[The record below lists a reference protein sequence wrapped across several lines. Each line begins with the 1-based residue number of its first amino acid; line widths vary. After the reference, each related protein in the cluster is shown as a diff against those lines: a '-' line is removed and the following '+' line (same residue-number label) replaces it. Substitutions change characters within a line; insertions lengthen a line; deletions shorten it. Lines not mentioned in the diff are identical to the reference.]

1 MLNDIYSIER
11 SFAAHGVAVG
21 AVHPD
26 VKDMAKGQAFR
37 LRLDAASALVG
48 VELIDDAGRGAVWTL
63 RDGQH
68 NGFPGLKTKAGLL
81 EMTEADLA
89 AHDAIWKKSKEP
101 ADRRDELRR
110 LAQKHAVRAGQW
122 PEAGHRKRI
131 VERLEL
137 LRGLA
142 NDRQSAAVPAVFARF
157 LQAVEAEPTLLARFA
172 DSLIKALE
180 TRDDA
185 WLEPIRAAFVGQ
197 VALVID
203 SPVGEFP
210 RAAADPAQ
218 IAAVSAALAA
228 APGEMGVCALS
239 GAREALHTGNF
250 PQPNLPGL
258 GQTYLYSR
266 NKDIPALARY
276 GRISDGSFAI
286 GGALAQRLGGVL
298 SILTK
303 DESRDATWRLV
314 AAETGDKPDL
324 LLTSLPIAKPLA
336 EDAEEGDGEDE
347 DGEQV
352 DAAAKLATLGK
363 RYSLQMTGKGGE
375 SELQHD
381 ELSVLV
387 LRTVDPANRKAI
399 YSRRTSLRDVDAALT
414 YWRRAVA
421 NTPEG
426 VGFVVPVKGERVPVF
441 RRPARVA
448 PLSLVPLTRVLFA
461 NGGARRVD
469 VVGAT
474 AGEAMSLF
482 LREGDV
488 ASRARRLLRLFLLR
502 HGAMLRALA
511 VAARQGTNAL
521 KDFDPKIDLRRDA
534 LRSLAWFGALL
545 LFLGRPKE
553 VYMSG
558 VAYRLGQL
566 LSAADVIH
574 IGYCADMRGGDVPP
588 VLIGNAVFNLAG
600 GNPVRALAVL
610 NQRFKPYLAWA
621 KRSRKLPSDDKKD
634 STDESAA
641 KKIQYR
647 RNAIKEAWFQARRIA
662 DLASGLSPA
671 LAPYAAGSET
681 PDDAFRAELLLGYLA
696 GLPKPEKAAQST
708 ASETIAEHEGDAA

>member
-11 SFAAHGVAVG
+11 SFAAQGVAVG

-48 VELIDDAGRGAVWTL
+48 VELIEDAGRGAVWTL

-81 EMTEADLA
+81 DMTDADLA
-89 AHDAIWKKSKEP
+89 AHETIWKKSKEP

-122 PEAGHRKRI
+122 PEAGHRRRI

-142 NDRQSAAVPAVFARF
+142 NDPQSAAVPAVFARF

-197 VALVID
+197 VALVVD

-298 SILTK
+298 SLLTEDK
-303 DESRDATWRLV
+303 FRDATWRLV

-324 LLTSLPIAKPLA
+324 LLTSIPSLPSLPLAKRLA
-336 EDAEEGDGEDE
+336 EDAEEGEDE

-352 DAAAKLATLGK
+352 DADAKLATLGK
-363 RYSLQMTGKGGE
+363 LYSRQMTGKGGE

-414 YWRRAVA
+414 YWRSAVA
-421 NTPEG
+421 NTPDG

-441 RRPARVA
+441 RRRARVA

-502 HGAMLRALA
+502 HGALLRALA
-511 VAARQGTNAL
+511 VAARQGTDAL

-600 GNPVRALAVL
+600 ANPVRALAVL

-621 KRSRKLPSDDKKD
+621 KRSHKLPSDDKSGRAFAIRKA
-634 STDESAA
+634 ES
-641 KKIQYR
+641 
-647 RNAIKEAWFQARRIA
+647 QARRIA
-662 DLASGLSPA
+662 DLAGGLAPA
-671 LAPYAAGSET
+671 LAPFAAGSET
-681 PDDAFRAELLLGYLA
+681 PDDTFRAELLLGYLA
-696 GLPKPEKAAQST
+696 GLPKLEKAAQST